1 MNGLGERYV
10 IDTNALVQLKSHRRA
25 SAMFRENAVI
35 PSEVL
40 DEAEGFPDIGRLQQN
55 RHTLTA
61 RTLEWLCRVMKTV
74 PAEDRTLVDLY
85 AGKGSADPL
94 VVATALE
101 GQERD
106 NQYIDAPEWIVV
118 TDDGAVRDKAREFG
132 FRVLS
137 NTEFA
142 EILDAIDDVS

>member
-1 MNGLGERYV
+1 MKGFGERYV
-10 IDTNALVQLKSHRRA
+10 IDTNALVQLRRHRRA
-25 SAMFRENAVI
+25 SALFRENAVI

-40 DEAEGFPDIGRLQQN
+40 DEAEGFPDIGPLQAN
-55 RHTLTA
+55 RHPLTA
-61 RTLEWLCRVMKTV
+61 RTLEWLCRVMETV

-106 NQYIDAPEWIVV
+106 SQYIDAPEWIVV

-132 FRVLS
+132 LRVLS

-142 EILDAIDDVS
+142 EVIDTDEAI